1 MPGADR
7 DAYVAGKFPLQV
19 QLSDSLLPLPQVSM
33 SSIDRFGLEAEITL
47 SEFRSE
53 AAVTSRLLQ
62 FHRLRVRRRADFV
75 GVLLDS
81 DAWQELVRLVDGLQ
95 AENARLEDEA
105 ARAILAERL
114 PGAVF
119 EPGSSERADAI
130 DREYERLV
138 AERAGDVN

>member
-1 MPGADR
+1 MP
-7 DAYVAGKFPLQV
+7 
-19 QLSDSLLPLPQVSM
+19 
-33 SSIDRFGLEAEITL
+33 SIDQFGLEAEITL

-62 FHRLRVRRRADFV
+62 FHRLRVRRRADLV

-105 ARAILAERL
+105 ARAILAGRL

-119 EPGSSERADAI
+119 EPGSPERADAI

-138 AERAGDVN
+138 VERAGDAS